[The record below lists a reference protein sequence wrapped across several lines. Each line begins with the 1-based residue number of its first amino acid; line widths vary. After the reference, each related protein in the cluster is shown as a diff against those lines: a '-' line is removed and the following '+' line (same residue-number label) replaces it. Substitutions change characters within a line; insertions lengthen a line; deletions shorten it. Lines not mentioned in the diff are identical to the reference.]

1 MQSKNY
7 EMFTPEGNELV
18 HRIVLAAQALAKFD
32 PIDNVWEWTQREL
45 HKLSYAEGFGEATDT
60 MVREIVY
67 GDVAPK
73 GTVEFYI

>member
-45 HKLSYAEGFGEATDT
+45 H
-60 MVREIVY
+60 
-67 GDVAPK
+67 
-73 GTVEFYI
+73 